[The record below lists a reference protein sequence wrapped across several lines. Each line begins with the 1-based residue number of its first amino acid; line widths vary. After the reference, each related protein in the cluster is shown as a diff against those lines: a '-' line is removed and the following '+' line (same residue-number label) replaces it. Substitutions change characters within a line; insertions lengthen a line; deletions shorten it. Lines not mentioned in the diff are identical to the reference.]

1 MLKFLQLQQSLT
13 ERLQVLC
20 ETAEQSRDVLGARTA
35 GLLERSE
42 LAETDRVKI
51 KEAISEIEKGLFED
65 ELFRQF
71 RALVRECET
80 DFSNHQNG
88 YDQSISQ
95 QESKLRCRHLW
106 AERFT
111 NLYAVWWFMD
121 ADKVSKDVLYV
132 LLTCSALLG
141 SVTGKLPGPL
151 RALVP
156 VCGLAS
162 AAIWSGKMWWFGKR
176 TDLEKVQQE
185 TEDIL
190 NNVRDFKRLGSSISR
205 FYQELK
211 KDIEI
216 IESHRAK
223 FRQLSK
229 QVDFLAV
236 SDQDVKSWDAETL
249 SVSLHGWNLPDCAKT
264 FFEKGIS
271 GYAFCNDLNEQDFKN
286 MGIEDDLKLRRLKNL
301 QASAEHACPRLS
313 P

>member
-1 MLKFLQLQQSLT
+1 
-13 ERLQVLC
+13 V
-20 ETAEQSRDVLGARTA
+20 
-35 GLLERSE
+35 
-42 LAETDRVKI
+42 
-51 KEAISEIEKGLFED
+51 
-65 ELFRQF
+65 
-71 RALVRECET
+71 
-80 DFSNHQNG
+80 
-88 YDQSISQ
+88 
-95 QESKLRCRHLW
+95 
-106 AERFT
+106 
-111 NLYAVWWFMD
+111 
-121 ADKVSKDVLYV
+121 
-132 LLTCSALLG
+132 
-141 SVTGKLPGPL
+141 
-151 RALVP
+151 
-156 VCGLAS
+156 
-162 AAIWSGKMWWFGKR
+162 WFGKR
-176 TDLEKVQQE
+176 TDFEKVQQE

-264 FFEKGIS
+264 FFENGIS

-301 QASAEHACPRLS
+301 QASPGRRPSTADHESGASGRVALFCPSFQPALLVELD
-313 P
+313 

>member
-1 MLKFLQLQQSLT
+1 
-13 ERLQVLC
+13 
-20 ETAEQSRDVLGARTA
+20 
-35 GLLERSE
+35 
-42 LAETDRVKI
+42 
-51 KEAISEIEKGLFED
+51 
-65 ELFRQF
+65 
-71 RALVRECET
+71 
-80 DFSNHQNG
+80 
-88 YDQSISQ
+88 
-95 QESKLRCRHLW
+95 
-106 AERFT
+106 
-111 NLYAVWWFMD
+111 
-121 ADKVSKDVLYV
+121 
-132 LLTCSALLG
+132 
-141 SVTGKLPGPL
+141 
-151 RALVP
+151 
-156 VCGLAS
+156 
-162 AAIWSGKMWWFGKR
+162 MWWFGKR

-236 SDQDVKSWDAETL
+236 SDQDVKSWDAERL

-264 FFEKGIS
+264 FFENGIS